1 MAKQKKFKQKRKL
14 FFRFIKKIIRIRYKR
29 PEFIFLGKEF
39 ENGAIILS
47 NHEGTDA
54 PLSLE
59 LYAQAPIRFWGAY
72 EMNSKLPLLYKY
84 QSKVYYHQKKHW
96 PLFLSRLFCIIA
108 SPITYLFYRGLNLI
122 SIYPDARLSKTIKE
136 SVVAIENG
144 DNIVIFPEHSEE
156 GYKEELDG
164 FFAGFT
170 LLAERLYKKHG
181 IDVPIYVSYFRKKD
195 LKYIVDAPVSY
206 SSLADGQRTR
216 EEIADILVK
225 RCNELG
231 KMDFS
236 SADSHKKI
244 EK

>member
-1 MAKQKKFKQKRKL
+1 M
-14 FFRFIKKIIRIRYKR
+14 
-29 PEFIFLGKEF
+29 
-39 ENGAIILS
+39 
-47 NHEGTDA
+47 
-54 PLSLE
+54 
-59 LYAQAPIRFWGAY
+59 
-72 EMNSKLPLLYKY
+72 
-84 QSKVYYHQKKHW
+84 
-96 PLFLSRLFCIIA
+96 
-108 SPITYLFYRGLNLI
+108 
-122 SIYPDARLSKTIKE
+122 
-136 SVVAIENG
+136 AIENG
-144 DNIVIFPEHSEE
+144 DNIVIFPEDSKD

-195 LKYIVDAPVSY
+195 LKYIDDAPVSY
-206 SSLADGQRTR
+206 SSLANGQKTR

-236 SADSHKKI
+236 SANSHKKI